1 MTDDAAREAVI
12 AMKAKH
18 TLVYATTNLKFAM
31 LCFSDHKLKIST
43 EYKIQNWSFP
53 VTYASSHHVLEV
65 SHPWSQ

>member
-43 EYKIQNWSFP
+43 EYKIQKTELVISCNIRFKPSR
-53 VTYASSHHVLEV
+53 T
-65 SHPWSQ
+65 